1 MFRLKKLRQKWQNNQ
16 SFPEGWLKI
25 VHQNVPYYRR
35 LPADKQQ
42 DLQKHIQKFIESK
55 YFEGCGGLS
64 ITDEMKVTIAAQA
77 CILILGSG
85 SEMYPGL
92 RSVLVYSHNYFAS
105 VKQTS
110 SGGIVT
116 EGVQQRLG
124 ESWSYGNVVLAWDDV
139 QAGASDEQDG
149 RNLVFH
155 EFAHQLDREFG
166 ATSRIGL
173 PPEEGDDEWT
183 KIVRNAYQSF
193 LSDLDNGISTLIDPY
208 GAKNPAE
215 FFAVTTECFFEQPA
229 KLHKKHLD
237 LYDQFQGFYRQN
249 PMEYFQGR
257 CSPTEVL

>member
-1 MFRLKKLRQKWQNNQ
+1 MFGFEKLRQKWSGNQ
-16 SFPEGWLKI
+16 PFPEEWLKI
-25 VHQNVPYYRR
+25 IHQNVPYYRR
-35 LPADKQQ
+35 LPQEKQQ
-42 DLQKHIQKFIESK
+42 NLQGRTQRFVREKQ
-55 YFEGCGGLS
+55 FEGCGGLS
-64 ITDEMKVTIAAQA
+64 ITDEMKATIAAQA
-77 CILILGSG
+77 CILILGSRP
-85 SEMYPGL
+85 EMYSGL
-92 RSVLVYSHNYFAS
+92 RSVLVYPHNYFAN
-105 VKQTS
+105 VKQAS
-110 SGGIVT
+110 PGGVVT

-124 ESWSYGNVVLAWDDV
+124 ESWSYGNVVLAWDDI

-173 PPEEGDDEWT
+173 PPEEGDNEWT

-193 LSDLDNGISTLIDPY
+193 LSDLENGISTLIDPY

-229 KLHKKHLD
+229 KLHKQHPD

-249 PMEYFQGR
+249 PMEYFQG
-257 CSPTEVL
+257 

>member
-1 MFRLKKLRQKWQNNQ
+1 MFGFEKLRQKWSGNEP
-16 SFPEGWLKI
+16 FPKEWLKI
-25 VHQNVPYYRR
+25 IHQYVPYYER
-35 LPADKQQ
+35 LPDEKQQ
-42 DLQKHIQKFIESK
+42 ALRKSMLRFIREK
-55 YFEGCGGLS
+55 KFEGCGGLT
-64 ITDEMKVTIAAQA
+64 ITNEIKVTIAAQA
-77 CILILGSG
+77 CILVLGSNL
-85 SEMYPGL
+85 EMYSGL
-92 RSVLVYSHNYFAS
+92 RSVLVYPHNYFAN

-110 SGGIVT
+110 AGGVVT

-183 KIVRNAYQSF
+183 TIVRSTYHSF
-193 LSDLDNGISTLIDPY
+193 LNDLEKGISTLIDPY

-215 FFAVTTECFFEQPA
+215 FFAVTTECFFEQPN
-229 KLHKKHLD
+229 KLQKKHPK
-237 LYDQFQGFYRQN
+237 LYEQFRLFYQQN
-249 PMEYFQGR
+249 PEEYFQEG
-257 CSPTEVL
+257 SE